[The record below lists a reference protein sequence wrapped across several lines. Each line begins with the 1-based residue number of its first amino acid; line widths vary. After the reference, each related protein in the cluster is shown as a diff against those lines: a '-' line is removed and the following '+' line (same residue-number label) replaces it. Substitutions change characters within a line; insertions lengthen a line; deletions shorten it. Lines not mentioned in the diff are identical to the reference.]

1 MKKFLSFLF
10 FIAIA
15 IFANAQDKP
24 TVDLKGAFQDGNLV
38 FTYENTT
45 GKTIANCNFQITL
58 PEGVS
63 IKKNSTGKK
72 YLYEKGDATEDMSNF
87 DIKYSEKTG
96 KYTIAIYNGEF
107 DDEAGNTIVS
117 LPLDGELK
125 GKAAVTN
132 IAFGDSDENDFEV
145 SYGVSF
151 PDFTIDLATEPVITG
166 DVRMKGEV
174 KDNKLVFTYANTTG
188 RSIANCSFQLT
199 LPDGMSLVPNGSSY
213 KYEKGNATSGMTYTI
228 TLSGGKYT
236 VTLKG
241 GTFNDS
247 AGNTIVTLP
256 LQGDTGGKATVSN
269 IAFSA
274 SDGMILGKPDGFT
287 MDIPSTAPV
296 GSVELNGTVK
306 DNKLVFTYANTT
318 GKAISICSF
327 QLQLPDGMSLIA
339 SGNKYLFEKGDA
351 TAGLTFS
358 IAFND
363 NKYIVTANGGEF
375 NDTAGNTII
384 TLPLQGKSGGK
395 AIVNGI
401 MFANSVGNI
410 IGRSEDF
417 TINIPPTN
425 NGDDNS
431 LIDLNGE
438 LKDGSLVFTFKNKSG
453 KTIANCNF
461 QLTLPDGVSIKKN
474 STGKKYLY
482 EKGDA
487 TEDMSNFDIKYSEN
501 TGKYTITVYNGEF
514 DESAGNTIISLP
526 LQGEL
531 AGSVIVSNIAFG
543 DPGGKDIP
551 ANKDFIIDLTA
562 GPVIITGS
570 VELKGEVKD
579 GSLVFTFE
587 NTTGKTI
594 GNCSFQFELPE
605 GMSLIPK
612 GTKYEYDRGDATK
625 GMSFSITSNDNRY
638 TVTIFGGEFN
648 ENAGNTIIS
657 LPLQGKSGGRTV
669 VSNIIFATSEGNILS
684 RPDGFSMD
692 IPAAIENG
700 IELKGE
706 VKDGSLVF
714 TFENPTGKAI
724 GNCNFQFE
732 LPENVS
738 VKHDLISQKCRFE
751 EGDATKGL
759 IFYIASNDNKYTVIV
774 YGGEFNENAGNTIIS
789 LPLEGKTGG
798 KAIVSNIA
806 FANSEGV
813 VISSPEGFTTD
824 ITSVS
829 PEEETGSVEL
839 KSEVKDGNL
848 VFAFENTTGKTI
860 ANCSFQLE
868 LPEDVSVLLNS
879 TDNTYIYEVGDATAG
894 MTFSVTFKNNKYNVA
909 IYGGEFNETEGN
921 TIISLPLEGK
931 TGGKAIVSNIAF
943 SDSKA
948 NVISRP
954 DGFTTEITSV
964 HETGSV
970 ELKSEV
976 KDGSLVFAFENTTG
990 KTIANCSFQFEL
1002 PEGSSVMLNSTGKKF
1017 MYEKGDA
1024 TEAMT
1029 FSVAFKDN
1037 KYSVT
1042 IYGGEFNESA
1052 GNTIISLPLEG
1063 KKGIATVSNIMFVNS
1078 EGRIISCPE
1087 NFKIDVPTIIRGSVD
1102 LKGEVKDGDLV
1113 FTFENTTGKTIA
1125 NCNFQFTLPE
1135 SMSVML
1141 NSTGKKFMYEKG
1153 DATEDMTFSVAFK
1166 NDKYTVVVY
1175 DGKFNEEAG
1184 NTIISLPLQGKFGG
1198 KANVS
1203 NIAFGDPN
1211 GNNISQP
1218 ENLSIDIPGNVE
1230 LKGEVK
1236 DGNLVFSF
1244 ENTTGKAITN
1254 CNFQFTL
1261 PEGVTLNS
1269 NGETYQYV
1277 EGDAT
1282 AGLAFIVAFSDN
1294 QYSVRVYAGEF
1305 KESAGNTIISL
1316 PLQGKAGGK
1325 ATVSNIIFNGSNGNI
1340 ISKPRDFTIN
1350 VPTINTGSV
1359 ELKGEVKEDDLV
1371 FTFDNKTG
1379 KTIGTCSFEFELPE
1393 DISLIPIGNYF
1404 DYDEGDAT
1412 AGMKFSVALKGNK
1425 YVVTVS
1431 GGKFN
1436 EKAGNT
1442 IISLPLQGKTGGKA
1456 IVSSIAFSDPDGYNI
1471 TSQSN
1476 DFTMDIPNLISGEI
1490 NMKGEV
1496 KNGSLVFTYENTT
1509 GKTIAN
1515 CNFQFELPEG
1525 ITLIP
1530 NGNSYLYDEGDAT
1543 ESMTFSIAF
1552 KNNKYIITVY
1562 GGEFNETAGHTIIS
1576 LPLQGKAGG
1585 KATVSSI
1592 AFGGSNG
1599 TNISTPEDFTI
1610 ELPVATYGVDMKGE
1624 VKDRN
1629 LVFTFENN
1637 TGRTIGTCNFQFEL
1651 PEGVSIKKS
1660 GKKYMYEASDATA
1673 GMTFYVT
1680 CNNNKYTVAAFGGEF
1695 NEAAGNTIISLALQ
1709 GRSGGNATISN
1720 IAFGDSKG
1728 NNISRAEDFTIDIP
1742 STVIGGIDL
1751 KGEVKEG
1758 SLVFTYENKSGNTI
1772 ANCNFQFT
1780 LPEGVAVKRNAI
1792 SGKYKYEEGDATEGM
1807 TFYIANNGYKYT
1819 VAVFGREFDEAS
1831 GNTVISLPLEGV
1843 MAGEVSVSNIDFG
1856 DPDGYSISSPEGF
1869 SMAITGVGLQAKV
1882 IDGSL
1887 VFTYDNNSGKSIGT
1901 CVFQFELP
1909 EGVFLTT
1916 SSSAYTREERN
1927 AIRARRIAPA
1937 PNTFEYEAGDATNG
1951 MTFDISFDE
1960 KTNKYTVAVS
1970 GGEFN
1975 ETAGNT
1981 LVSLPLDGKSGGE
1994 AVIND
1999 IAFGDSDGETISTSE
2014 EVVIDVVG
2022 IEMKGEVKDGN
2033 LVFTFVDHDSKAI
2046 GSCNFQFEL
2055 PKGLTLIPNG
2065 NKYVFEK
2072 GDATENMSFTVSLND
2087 NKYNVTIYDGLFNKT
2102 EGTIISLPLQ
2112 GKSGGETTVNAI
2124 TFGDSEG
2131 YISSLEDLTM
2141 DIPSTSYG
2149 IDMKAEM
2156 KDGNMVLTFDNYSG
2170 KAIGKCNFQLVL
2182 PEGVSVKKNSTG
2194 KKYLF
2199 EKGDATEDMA
2209 FSIAFSNNV
2218 YIVAVSDGEFNETA
2232 GHTIITLPLQGR
2244 SGGNATVSEIIF
2256 GGADGNNISHPEDIT
2271 MEVTG
2276 LSVKGDVNGDGKVN
2290 GMDVIAVYN
2299 VMLGRTTENP
2309 AADVNGDGKV
2319 NGMDVIAIYNI
2330 MLGRN

>member
-1 MKKFLSFLF
+1 MKKIFTLLT

-15 IFANAQDKP
+15 IFSNAQNKP
-24 TVDLKGAFQDGNLV
+24 AVNLMGEFKDGSLV

-45 GKTIANCNFQITL
+45 GKTIANCDFKLVL
-58 PEGVS
+58 PDCAELVP
-63 IKKNSTGKK
+63 KGKK
-72 YLYEKGDATEDMSNF
+72 YQYEEGDATEGMTFSIQAN
-87 DIKYSEKTG
+87 STKT
-96 KYTIAIYNGEF
+96 KYTVAVYDGEF
-107 DDEAGNTIVS
+107 DETAGNCIIYVPVKLKEGYGKFDGVVNVS
-117 LPLDGELK
+117 DI
-125 GKAAVTN
+125 N
-132 IAFGDSDENDFEV
+132 FGDPDGNNIYTPADFN
-145 SYGVSF
+145 
-151 PDFTIDLATEPVITG
+151 IDLTTEPVITG
-166 DVRMKGEV
+166 DVQMKGEV

-188 RSIANCSFQLT
+188 KAIANCSFQLT
-199 LPDGMSLVPNGSSY
+199 LPSGMSLVPNGSTY
-213 KYEKGNATSGMTYTI
+213 QYEKGNATSGMTFSI
-228 TLSGGKYT
+228 TSSGSRYT

-241 GTFNDS
+241 GTFNES
-247 AGNTIVTLP
+247 AGSTIVTLP
-256 LQGDTGGKATVSN
+256 LQGNAGGKATVSS

-274 SDGMILGKPDGFT
+274 SDGSSLGKPNGFT

-296 GSVELNGTVK
+296 GSVELKGEVKNG
-306 DNKLVFTYANTT
+306 NLVFTFENTT

-327 QLQLPDGMSLIA
+327 QLTLPDGMSLIS
-339 SGNKYLFEKGDA
+339 SGNRYLFEKGDA
-351 TAGLTFS
+351 TAGMTFS
-358 IAFND
+358 IALND
-363 NKYIVTANGGEF
+363 NKYIITANGGEF
-375 NDTAGNTII
+375 NETAGNTII

-395 AIVNGI
+395 ATVGGI
-401 MFANSVGNI
+401 MFANSIGNI
-410 IGRSEDF
+410 ISRSEDLI
-417 TINIPPTN
+417 INIPPIN
-425 NGDDNS
+425 NGEDDSIIS
-431 LIDLNGE
+431 LKGAV
-438 LKDGSLVFTFKNKSG
+438 KDGNLVFTFENNSD
-453 KTIANCNF
+453 KTIANCDF
-461 QLTLPDGVSIKKN
+461 KLVLPDCAELVPK
-474 STGKKYLY
+474 GKKYQY
-482 EKGDA
+482 EEGDA
-487 TEDMSNFDIKYSEN
+487 TEGMTFSVQANSAK
-501 TGKYTITVYNGEF
+501 TKYTVAVYDGEF
-514 DESAGNTIISLP
+514 DETQGHTIIYVPVRLKEGYSKFD
-526 LQGEL
+526 GN
-531 AGSVIVSNIAFG
+531 VVVSEINFG
-543 DPGGKDIP
+543 DSDGNNIYSP
-551 ANKDFIIDLTA
+551 ANFTIDLTTE
-562 GPVIITGS
+562 PVITGD
-570 VELKGEVKD
+570 VQMKGEVKD

-625 GMSFSITSNDNRY
+625 GMSFSITSNDNWY
-638 TVTIFGGEFN
+638 TVTIFGSEFN

-848 VFAFENTTGKTI
+848 VFTFENTTGKTI

-1087 NFKIDVPTIIRGSVD
+1087 DFKIDVPTIIRGSVD

-1269 NGETYQYV
+1269 NGETYQYA

-1552 KNNKYIITVY
+1552 KNNKYSITVY

-1660 GKKYMYEASDATA
+1660 GKKYMFEASDATA

-1807 TFYIANNGYKYT
+1807 TFYIANNGHKYT
-1819 VAVFGREFDEAS
+1819 VAVFGGEFDEAS

-2199 EKGDATEDMA
+2199 EKGDATEDMT

-2244 SGGNATVSEIIF
+2244 SGGHATVSDIIF

-2276 LSVKGDVNGDGKVN
+2276 LSVKGDLTGDGKVN
-2290 GMDVIAVYN
+2290 AADVQKLLNIIAAE
-2299 VMLGRTTENP
+2299 ENDP
-2309 AADVNGDGKV
+2309 AADLTGDSKV
-2319 NGMDVIAIYNI
+2319 NAADVQKLLNIIAAQ
-2330 MLGRN
+2330 

>member
-1 MKKFLSFLF
+1 VPVRLKEGYSKF
-10 FIAIA
+10 
-15 IFANAQDKP
+15 
-24 TVDLKGAFQDGNLV
+24 DGNV
-38 FTYENTT
+38 V
-45 GKTIANCNFQITL
+45 
-58 PEGVS
+58 VS
-63 IKKNSTGKK
+63 EIN
-72 YLYEKGDATEDMSNF
+72 
-87 DIKYSEKTG
+87 
-96 KYTIAIYNGEF
+96 
-107 DDEAGNTIVS
+107 
-117 LPLDGELK
+117 
-125 GKAAVTN
+125 
-132 IAFGDSDENDFEV
+132 FGDSDGNNIY
-145 SYGVSF
+145 S
-151 PDFTIDLATEPVITG
+151 PANFTIDLTTEPVITG
-166 DVRMKGEV
+166 DVQM
-174 KDNKLVFTYANTTG
+174 
-188 RSIANCSFQLT
+188 
-199 LPDGMSLVPNGSSY
+199 
-213 KYEKGNATSGMTYTI
+213 
-228 TLSGGKYT
+228 
-236 VTLKG
+236 
-241 GTFNDS
+241 
-247 AGNTIVTLP
+247 
-256 LQGDTGGKATVSN
+256 
-269 IAFSA
+269 
-274 SDGMILGKPDGFT
+274 
-287 MDIPSTAPV
+287 
-296 GSVELNGTVK
+296 
-306 DNKLVFTYANTT
+306 
-318 GKAISICSF
+318 
-327 QLQLPDGMSLIA
+327 
-339 SGNKYLFEKGDA
+339 
-351 TAGLTFS
+351 
-358 IAFND
+358 
-363 NKYIVTANGGEF
+363 
-375 NDTAGNTII
+375 
-384 TLPLQGKSGGK
+384 
-395 AIVNGI
+395 
-401 MFANSVGNI
+401 
-410 IGRSEDF
+410 
-417 TINIPPTN
+417 
-425 NGDDNS
+425 
-431 LIDLNGE
+431 
-438 LKDGSLVFTFKNKSG
+438 
-453 KTIANCNF
+453 
-461 QLTLPDGVSIKKN
+461 
-474 STGKKYLY
+474 
-482 EKGDA
+482 
-487 TEDMSNFDIKYSEN
+487 
-501 TGKYTITVYNGEF
+501 
-514 DESAGNTIISLP
+514 
-526 LQGEL
+526 
-531 AGSVIVSNIAFG
+531 
-543 DPGGKDIP
+543 
-551 ANKDFIIDLTA
+551 
-562 GPVIITGS
+562 
-570 VELKGEVKD
+570 KGEVKD

-625 GMSFSITSNDNRY
+625 GMSFSITSNDNWY
-638 TVTIFGGEFN
+638 TVTIFGSEFN

-848 VFAFENTTGKTI
+848 VFTFENTTGKTI

-1078 EGRIISCPE
+1078 EGRIISRPE
-1087 NFKIDVPTIIRGSVD
+1087 DFSVEVPAIDRGSVD

-1269 NGETYQYV
+1269 NGETYQYA

-1552 KNNKYIITVY
+1552 KNNKYSITVY

-1660 GKKYMYEASDATA
+1660 GKKYMFEASDATA

-1807 TFYIANNGYKYT
+1807 TFYIANNGHKYT
-1819 VAVFGREFDEAS
+1819 VAVFGGEFDEAS

-2199 EKGDATEDMA
+2199 EKGDATEDMT

-2244 SGGNATVSEIIF
+2244 SGGHATVSDIIF

-2276 LSVKGDVNGDGKVN
+2276 LSVKGDLTGDGKVN
-2290 GMDVIAVYN
+2290 AADVQKLLNIIAAE
-2299 VMLGRTTENP
+2299 ENDP
-2309 AADVNGDGKV
+2309 AADLTGDSKV
-2319 NGMDVIAIYNI
+2319 NAADVQKLLNIIAAQ
-2330 MLGRN
+2330 

>member
-1 MKKFLSFLF
+1 MKKFLSLLF
-10 FIAIA
+10 FVAFA
-15 IFANAQDKP
+15 VFANAQIALRGELTSADTEEYTP
-24 TVDLKGAFQDGNLV
+24 NALR
-38 FTYENTT
+38 FTFENNT
-45 GKTIANCNFQITL
+45 GKAIANCNFQFTL

-63 IKKNSTGKK
+63 IKKKSNGK
-72 YLYEKGDATEDMSNF
+72 YQYAKGDATEDMESF
-87 DIKYSEKTG
+87 SIAYSEKNG
-96 KYTIAIYNGEF
+96 KYTVAVYGGVF
-107 DDEAGNTIVS
+107 DEEAGNCIIE
-117 LPLDGELK
+117 LPLQGELTGEVK
-125 GKAAVTN
+125 VTN
-132 IAFGDSDENDFEV
+132 IAFGDPDGNDFGSV
-145 SYGVSF
+145 
-151 PDFTIDLATEPVITG
+151 DNFTIKLGEVITG
-166 DVRMKGEV
+166 SVTLKGEV
-174 KDNKLVFTYANTTG
+174 KDNKLVFSYANTTG
-188 RSIANCSFQLT
+188 RAIANCSFQLQ
-199 LPDGMSLVPNGSSY
+199 LPDGMGLVPNGSTY
-213 KYEKGNATSGMTYTI
+213 QYEKGDATSGMTFSVT
-228 TLSGGKYT
+228 SGSGRYT

-241 GTFNDS
+241 GTFNES
-247 AGNTIVTLP
+247 AGSTVITLP
-256 LQGDTGGKATVSN
+256 LQGDTGGKATVSS
-269 IAFSA
+269 IAFST
-274 SDGMILGKPDGFT
+274 SDGISLGKPNAFT

-296 GSVELNGTVK
+296 GTVELKGEVKNG
-306 DNKLVFTYANTT
+306 NLVFTFENNTD
-318 GKAISICSF
+318 KAISICSF
-327 QLQLPDGMSLIA
+327 QLTLPDGMSLIS
-339 SGNKYLFEKGDA
+339 SGNRYLFEKGDA
-351 TAGLTFS
+351 TAGMTFS
-358 IAFND
+358 IALSD
-363 NKYIVTANGGEF
+363 NKYIITANGGEF
-375 NDTAGNTII
+375 NETAGNTII

-395 AIVNGI
+395 ATVSGI
-401 MFANSVGNI
+401 MFANSVGII
-410 IGRSEDF
+410 IGRSEDL
-417 TINIPPTN
+417 TINIPPIN
-425 NGDDNS
+425 NGGDDSIISLKGAVKDDN
-431 LIDLNGE
+431 
-438 LKDGSLVFTFKNKSG
+438 LVFTFENNSD

-461 QLTLPDGVSIKKN
+461 QFTLPEGVSIKKKSN
-474 STGKKYLY
+474 GKYQY
-482 EKGDA
+482 TKGDA
-487 TEDMSNFDIKYSEN
+487 TEDMESFSIAYSEK
-501 TGKYTITVYNGEF
+501 TGKYTIAVYDGEF
-514 DESAGNTIISLP
+514 DEEAGNTIISLP

-531 AGSVIVSNIAFG
+531 VGSVIVTNIAFG
-543 DPGGKDIP
+543 DPAGNDIP
-551 ANKDFIIDLTA
+551 ANKDFTVDLTSET
-562 GPVIITGS
+562 GIITGD
-570 VELKGEVKD
+570 VELKGEVQD

-587 NTTGKTI
+587 NTTGMTI
-594 GNCSFQFELPE
+594 GNCNFQFELPV
-605 GMSLIPK
+605 GVSVMKNSA
-612 GTKYEYDRGDATK
+612 GTKYQYDRGDATK
-625 GMSFSITSNDNRY
+625 GMTFSVTSDGNKYNVAVY
-638 TVTIFGGEFN
+638 GGEFN
-648 ENAGNTIIS
+648 ETAGNTIIS
-657 LPLQGKSGGRTV
+657 LPLEGKSGGTATV
-669 VSNIIFATSEGNILS
+669 SKIMFATSEGNLID
-684 RPDGFSMD
+684 RPDGFRID

-700 IELKGE
+700 VELKGE

-732 LPENVS
+732 LPEDVS

-759 IFYIASNDNKYTVIV
+759 MFYIASNDNKYTVIV
-774 YGGEFNENAGNTIIS
+774 YGGEFKENAGNTIIS

-829 PEEETGSVEL
+829 PEEATGSVEL

-848 VFAFENTTGKTI
+848 VFTFENTTGKSI

-879 TDNTYIYEVGDATAG
+879 TDNTYIYELGDATEG
-894 MTFSVTFKNNKYNVA
+894 MTCSVAFKNNKYTVA
-909 IYGGEFNETEGN
+909 VSGGEFNETAGK
-921 TIISLPLEGK
+921 TIISLPLEGQ
-931 TGGKAIVSNIAF
+931 TGGKAVVSNIAF

-964 HETGSV
+964 HETGSID
-970 ELKSEV
+970 LTSEV

-990 KTIANCSFQFEL
+990 KTIANCSFQFAL
-1002 PEGSSVMLNSTGKKF
+1002 PEGSTVMLNSTSNKYL
-1017 MYEKGDA
+1017 YEKGDA
-1024 TEAMT
+1024 TSGMT
-1029 FSVAFKDN
+1029 FSVAYKDN
-1037 KYSVT
+1037 KYTVT
-1042 IYGGEFNESA
+1042 IYGGEFNETA
-1052 GNTIISLPLEG
+1052 GKTIISLPLEG
-1063 KKGIATVSNIMFVNS
+1063 KQGVASVSNIMFANA
-1078 EGRIISCPE
+1078 EGRIISRPE
-1087 NFKIDVPTIIRGSVD
+1087 DFTINVPAINRGSVN

-1166 NDKYTVVVY
+1166 NNKYTVVVY
-1175 DGKFNEEAG
+1175 DGEFNEASG

-1198 KANVS
+1198 KATVS
-1203 NIAFGDPN
+1203 NIAFGDSN
-1211 GNNISQP
+1211 GNSISQP

-1236 DGNLVFSF
+1236 DGSLVFSF

-1282 AGLAFIVAFSDN
+1282 AGLAFFVVFNDN

-1305 KESAGNTIISL
+1305 NEAAGNTIISL

-1325 ATVSNIIFNGSNGNI
+1325 ATVGNIIFNGSNGNT

-1359 ELKGEVKEDDLV
+1359 ELKGEVKEDELV
-1371 FTFDNKTG
+1371 FTIDNKTG
-1379 KTIGTCSFEFELPE
+1379 KTIGTCSFEFALPE

-1412 AGMKFSVALKGNK
+1412 AGLKFSVALKGNK

-1436 EKAGNT
+1436 ETAGNT

-1456 IVSSIAFSDPDGYNI
+1456 IVSNIAFSDPDGYNI

-1476 DFTMDIPNLISGEI
+1476 DFTMDIPDLISGSAS
-1490 NMKGEV
+1490 MKGEV
-1496 KNGSLVFTYENTT
+1496 KNGGLVFTYENTT

-1543 ESMTFSIAF
+1543 ENMTFSIAF
-1552 KNNKYIITVY
+1552 KNNKYSITVY
-1562 GGEFNETAGHTIIS
+1562 GAEFNETAGHTIIS

-1585 KATVSSI
+1585 KATVSNI

-1599 TNISTPEDFTI
+1599 TNISTPEDITI

-1709 GRSGGNATISN
+1709 GRSGGDATVSN

-1772 ANCNFQFT
+1772 ANCNFQFI
-1780 LPEGVAVKRNAI
+1780 LPEGVSVKRNAI
-1792 SGKYKYEEGDATEGM
+1792 SGKYKYDEGDATEGM

-1819 VAVFGREFDEAS
+1819 VAVFGGEFDEAA

-1882 IDGSL
+1882 VDGSL

-1916 SSSAYTREERN
+1916 SSSSYTKEERN
-1927 AIRARRIAPA
+1927 AIRARRLVPA
-1937 PNTFEYEAGDATNG
+1937 ANTFEYEAGDATNG

-1960 KTNKYTVAVS
+1960 KTNKYTVTVS

-1994 AVIND
+1994 AVING
-1999 IAFGDSDGETISTSE
+1999 IEFGDSDGETISTSE

-2033 LVFTFVDHDSKAI
+2033 LVFTFVDHDSKTI

-2055 PKGLTLIPNG
+2055 PEGLTLIPNG

-2072 GDATENMSFTVSLND
+2072 GDATDNMFFTVSLND

-2112 GKSGGETTVNAI
+2112 GKSGGETTVSAI

-2199 EKGDATEDMA
+2199 EKGDATEDMT
-2209 FSIAFSNNV
+2209 FSIAFSNDV

-2232 GHTIITLPLQGR
+2232 GHTIITLPLQGK
-2244 SGGNATVSEIIF
+2244 SGGNATVTDIIF
-2256 GGADGNNISHPEDIT
+2256 GGSDGNNISHPENLT
-2271 MEVTG
+2271 LEVTG
-2276 LSVKGDVNGDGKVN
+2276 LGVKGDLTNDGEVNVADLNRIRTIIAISGAATDYPDADLTGDGEINVADLN
-2290 GMDVIAVYN
+2290 SLRTIIAT
-2299 VMLGRTTENP
+2299 R
-2309 AADVNGDGKV
+2309 
-2319 NGMDVIAIYNI
+2319 
-2330 MLGRN
+2330 